1 MATARNNT
9 AVSSIAAP
17 SGAVGDDSTIVSF
30 WTTETGGDYLDDGTI
45 STNPDALA
53 LGDTYSIAVN
63 AITFTQ
69 NPTGNETEA
78 MAMRKLTG
86 AVAGGLWVQFHTG
99 DPGANGTS
107 NAISELGRVQ
117 VTQAQW
123 TIA

>member
-86 AVAGGLWVQFHTG
+86 AVSGGLWVQFHTG

>member
-1 MATARNNT
+1 MMGPSPPTPMRWRWVILTALQ
-9 AVSSIAAP
+9 S
-17 SGAVGDDSTIVSF
+17 
-30 WTTETGGDYLDDGTI
+30 
-45 STNPDALA
+45 
-53 LGDTYSIAVN
+53 N

>member
-1 MATARNNT
+1 MATARNNV

-17 SGAVGDDSTIVSF
+17 TGAVGDDATIVSF
-30 WTTETGGDYLDDGTI
+30 WTTETGGSYLDDGTI

-53 LGDTYSIAVN
+53 LGDTYSIAIN

-86 AVAGGLWVQFHTG
+86 AVSGGLWLQFHTG
-99 DPGANGTS
+99 DPGNNGTS
-107 NAISELGRVQ
+107 NAIGELGRVQ

>member
-30 WTTETGGDYLDDGTI
+30 GRRRRVGIIWMMGPSPPTPMRWRWVIRTALQ
-45 STNPDALA
+45 STPSHSRR
-53 LGDTYSIAVN
+53 TPQV
-63 AITFTQ
+63 
-69 NPTGNETEA
+69 NETEA